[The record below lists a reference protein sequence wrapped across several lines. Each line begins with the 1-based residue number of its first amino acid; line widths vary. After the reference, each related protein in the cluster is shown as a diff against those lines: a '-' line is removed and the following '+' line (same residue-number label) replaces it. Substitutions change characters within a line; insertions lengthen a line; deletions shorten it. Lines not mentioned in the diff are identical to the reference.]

1 MNKNTILGIILG
13 CLISFVFQASRVETK
28 SLPLPSISCFSPS
41 PVPEPTENLNDTL

>member
-13 CLISFVFQASRVETK
+13 LTISFVFQASRGETS

-41 PVPEPTENLNDTL
+41 PLPGPTENLNDTL